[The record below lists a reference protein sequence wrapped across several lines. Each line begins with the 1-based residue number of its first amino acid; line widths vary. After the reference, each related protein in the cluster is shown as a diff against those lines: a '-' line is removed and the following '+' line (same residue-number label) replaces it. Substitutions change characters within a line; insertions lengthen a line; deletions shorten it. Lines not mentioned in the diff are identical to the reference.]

1 MCSNKISCKQLFP
14 AEITISRERYLGS
27 ETRQV
32 IIVTQI
38 VIRSEHLVGDKFP
51 VHDSLEQQVITIGL
65 GELSKLLAL
74 YRDLC
79 SQSIDYM

>member
-1 MCSNKISCKQLFP
+1 MYLMVNVLQQNFLQTTLS

-38 VIRSEHLVGDKFP
+38 VIRSERLVGDKFP
-51 VHDSLEQQVITIGL
+51 VRDSL
-65 GELSKLLAL
+65 
-74 YRDLC
+74 
-79 SQSIDYM
+79 